1 MARAEPT
8 FGPFVDECGNHGISR
23 RAAYRLMAQ
32 GHLDTFLVGRRR
44 YVLVESL
51 RALPDRLGAASKK
64 ARR

>member
-1 MARAEPT
+1 
-8 FGPFVDECGNHGISR
+8 
-23 RAAYRLMAQ
+23 MAQ

-51 RALPDRLGAASKK
+51 RSLPTRLGTAAKK